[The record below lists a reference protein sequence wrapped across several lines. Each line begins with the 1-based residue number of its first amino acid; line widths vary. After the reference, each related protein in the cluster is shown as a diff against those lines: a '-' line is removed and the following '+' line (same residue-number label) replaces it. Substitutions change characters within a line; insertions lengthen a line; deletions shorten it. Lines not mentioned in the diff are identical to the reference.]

1 MTELNIIDVKW
12 KQALGTNYIC
22 FISSGEDGS
31 RSISVA
37 ELKFDELEGRKET
50 GKLLQI
56 IKENTKVVEEYEGKK
71 LLAWDVHGNNHV
83 LSIAYSILD
92 RNNKTTSKL
101 MVLTSK
107 DGKFVECATY
117 DHSDTKVNTVRVI
130 IPYEDKDLTYVVYG
144 LAKGFDASGH

>member
-1 MTELNIIDVKW
+1 
-12 KQALGTNYIC
+12 LGTNYIC
-22 FISSGEDGS
+22 FIGSDADGKT
-31 RSISVA
+31 SINVA
-37 ELKFDELEGRKET
+37 ELNFDKLQRKEVE
-50 GKLLQI
+50 KLLQL
-56 IKENTKVVEEYEGKK
+56 IKENTTVVEEYEGKK

-83 LSIAYSILD
+83 LSIAYSLLD

-107 DGKFVECATY
+107 DGNFVECDNA

-130 IPYEDKDLTYVVYG
+130 IPYDDKDLTFVIYG